1 MKRTIILGLLTASL
15 LSAAPGIARASASDA
30 WITTKAKMT
39 LLTTEGVPGTSIDVD
54 TTEGRVTLHGKVAS
68 NEEKAK
74 AESAVKGIDG
84 VTEVRSLLRVVP
96 ASRAE
101 VTKRADADVKH
112 AVEQTLA
119 RDKALANSR
128 IAVQSVN
135 DGVVLLSGKAQTVTD
150 HLHAIQDASRVPG
163 VRRVASEI
171 ESPDKLADNEIQ
183 HTPRAKKATARGVAD
198 SAADLRITAAT
209 KLRLIADSNTP
220 ALDINVD
227 TRDGAVTLFGIV
239 PTPASKRVA
248 EADARKVSGVTH
260 VMNELEVV
268 PSSAQK
274 AVNAHDD
281 VVKRDV
287 EQAIGTHQDLK
298 DVDVEVKN
306 GVVRLSGTVPS
317 EEHRLDAAITARAT
331 AGVRS
336 VQDDLRIREDRANA
350 TEGAGT
356 ARASR

>member
-1 MKRTIILGLLTASL
+1 MRRTIILGLLAASMM
-15 LSAAPGIARASASDA
+15 SAAPGIARASASDA

-39 LLTTEGVPGTSIDVD
+39 LLTTEGVGSTTIDVD

-74 AESAVKGIDG
+74 VESAVKSVAG
-84 VTEVRSLLRVVP
+84 VTEVRSLLQVVP
-96 ASRAE
+96 TSRAE
-101 VTKRADADVKH
+101 ATKHADTDVKH

-119 RDKALANSR
+119 LDKALANSR
-128 IAVQSVN
+128 VTVQSVN

-150 HLHAIQDASRVPG
+150 HLRAIQDASRVPG

-171 ESPDKLADNEIQ
+171 QSPDKLADNEIR
-183 HTPRAKKATARGVAD
+183 HAPRSKKDTAHGVSD
-198 SAADLRITAAT
+198 SAADLRITAAA
-209 KLRLIADSNTP
+209 KLLLIADSNTP

-227 TRDGAVTLFGIV
+227 TRDGVITLFGIV

-248 EADARKVSGVTH
+248 EADARKVSGVVH
-260 VMNELEVV
+260 VVNELEVV
-268 PSSAQK
+268 PSSARQT
-274 AVNAHDD
+274 VNAQDD

-287 EQAIGTHQDLK
+287 EQAIAAHEDLK

-306 GVVRLSGTVPS
+306 GVVRLSGTVPT
-317 EEHRLDAAITARAT
+317 EEHRLGAAITARAT

-336 VQDDLRIREDRANA
+336 VQDDLRIRKDRADA
-350 TEGAGT
+350 GDGIGT

>member
-1 MKRTIILGLLTASL
+1 MIRTIAVGLLAVSL
-15 LSAAPGIARASASDA
+15 MSAAPRLARASASDA

-39 LLTTEGVPGTSIDVD
+39 LLTTEGVGGTGINVD
-54 TTEGRVTLHGKVAS
+54 TTEGRVTLHGKVGS

-74 AESAVKGIDG
+74 AESAVKAIDG
-84 VTEVRSLLRVVP
+84 VTEVRSLLQVVP
-96 ASRAE
+96 ASRAAA
-101 VTKRADADVKH
+101 TKHADADVKR

-119 RDKALANSR
+119 RDKALADSK

-135 DGVVLLSGKAQTVTD
+135 DGVVLLSGKAETVTD
-150 HLHAIQDASRVPG
+150 HLRGIQDASRVPG

-171 ESPDKLADNEIQ
+171 ESPDKLADDEIRHSQ
-183 HTPRAKKATARGVAD
+183 HGKKDTPRSVSD

-227 TRDGAVTLFGIV
+227 TRDGVVTLFGIV

-248 EADARKVSGVTH
+248 EADARKVSGVTR
-260 VMNELEVV
+260 VANELQVV
-268 PSSAQK
+268 PSSARET
-274 AVNAHDD
+274 VDAHDD

-287 EQAIGTHQDLK
+287 EQAIAARQDLK

-317 EEHRLDAAITARAT
+317 EEHRLGAAITARAT
-331 AGVRS
+331 AGVRA
-336 VQDDLRIREDRANA
+336 VQDDLRIRNDRADSA
-350 TEGAGT
+350 TG